1 MLDFPLSHKMSKI
14 LEELDQ
20 ILFNLKNAQE
30 KGNTKLINQYLREMN
45 ELWDENKKEWG
56 DNGKKDGFKLDDI

>member
-1 MLDFPLSHKMSKI
+1 MSKI

-30 KGNTKLINQYLREMN
+30 EGNKKLINQYLREMN
-45 ELWDENKKEWG
+45 ELWDDNKKEMVE
-56 DNGKKDGFKLDDI
+56 NAKKDGFKVDDI

>member
-1 MLDFPLSHKMSKI
+1 MNTI

-30 KGNTKLINQYLREMN
+30 EGNKKLINQYLREMN
-45 ELWDENKKEWG
+45 ELWEENKSEMIK
-56 DNGKKDGFKLDDI
+56 NAKKDGFQVDES

>member
-1 MLDFPLSHKMSKI
+1 MSKI

-20 ILFNLKNAQE
+20 ILLNLKNAQE
-30 KGNTKLINQYLREMN
+30 EGNKKLINQYLREMN

>member
-1 MLDFPLSHKMSKI
+1 MWDFPLSHKMSKI

-30 KGNTKLINQYLREMN
+30 KGDTTLINQYLREMN
-45 ELWDENKKEWG
+45 ELWDENKKEMLE
-56 DNGKKDGFKLDDI
+56 NAKKDGFKLDDI